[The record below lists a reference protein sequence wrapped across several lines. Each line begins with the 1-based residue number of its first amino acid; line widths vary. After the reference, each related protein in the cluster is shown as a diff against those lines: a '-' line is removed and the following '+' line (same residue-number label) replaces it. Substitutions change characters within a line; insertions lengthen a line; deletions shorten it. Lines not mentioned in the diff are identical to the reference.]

1 MCGIF
6 ASVGKSDVSNFIIE
20 GLSNLEYRGYDSAGL
35 CFYEKSHDFKVLKT
49 SNSRYPVNILR
60 KKINLD
66 NRKYFSGI
74 GHTRWATHGAVN
86 TTNAHPHIS
95 YSNNLSIVHNGIVE
109 NYNFLK
115 KLLNRK
121 GVILKTETDSEIIGN
136 LIDLQLSCSINIQSA
151 IISIFKM
158 VEGINT
164 VALMHKN
171 YPNKIFGFS
180 SDESGG
186 LVVGKNSTNYF
197 LSSDAYALQ
206 NVCDSVYSTNKNE
219 IITISNE
226 FLEITDINFQKVNP
240 QLLSFDTYIKV
251 NSYLDND
258 LKTKFLIEKEISE
271 QKGILKNLIDSKIL
285 GNSKFSFSKK
295 SQDKLLKSKKIIF
308 TGMGSSYN
316 AALYSSLIYE
326 DILEIDCKLEFS
338 SELKSKKIINP
349 ETTTL
354 FAISQS
360 GETAD
365 TVEAIRN
372 CKSQG
377 VNVISIVEEKNS
389 KVATNSD
396 SYILLS
402 TGKERSVA
410 ATKTFTSTLILMQ
423 SIVINHLSI
432 LNEKIDL
439 LENLRNDY
447 NSFNDNLLKIFKSFE
462 NNYNDVSNLISDS
475 SRVFFI
481 GKNLNFPIAKE
492 GALKLQEIAKKDT
505 NAFTEGELKHG
516 PNALLDKSTSV
527 ISIIG
532 PEDDMKKSIGSIRE
546 IISRGS
552 KVIVITH
559 EKNQELLDITD
570 HIFILDNKNKY
581 SFSILSTI
589 ILQKL
594 AFHSSL
600 NLGLDPDRPDN
611 LAKTVT
617 VE

>member
-439 LENLRNDY
+439 LENLKNDY

>member
-20 GLSNLEYRGYDSAGL
+20 GLSHLEYRGYDSAGL
-35 CFYEKSHDFKVLKT
+35 CLDEKNHDFKVLKT

-74 GHTRWATHGAVN
+74 GHTRWATHGVVN
-86 TTNAHPHIS
+86 NINAHPHLS

-115 KLLNRK
+115 KLLHRK
-121 GVILKTETDSEIIGN
+121 GVILKTETDSEVIGN
-136 LIDLQLSCSINIQSA
+136 LIDLQLSCSINIPSA

-158 VEGINT
+158 IEGINT

-226 FLEITDINFQKVNP
+226 SLEITDINSQKVNP
-240 QLLSFDTYIKV
+240 KLLSFETYNNV
-251 NSYLDND
+251 NSYLDNN
-258 LKTKFLIEKEISE
+258 LKTNFLIEKEISE

-285 GNSKFSFSKK
+285 GNSKLSFSKK

-396 SYILLS
+396 SYILLT

-439 LENLRNDY
+439 LENLKNDY
-447 NSFNDNLLKIFKSFE
+447 NSFNDNLIKIFKSFE
-462 NNYNDVSNLISDS
+462 NNYNDVSKLISDS

-516 PNALLDKSTSV
+516 ANALLDKSTSV

-532 PEDDMKKSIGSIRE
+532 PEDDTKKSIGSIRE